1 MKSKADGKAGADFE
15 STSSLR
21 ARLERVVDDIRYS
34 VWSEACEKK

>member
-1 MKSKADGKAGADFE
+1 MLYKSEEMKSKGKAGADFE

-34 VWSEACEKK
+34 V